1 MKLKEEDRNTIVKL
15 QMEKAHLFLQQANEM
30 YKQQYWDI
38 ASNRYYYACYH
49 AVQALLIKNGLNS
62 HTHDGLITSFGLHFV
77 KTGKIDRKLGAFLS
91 RIEQLRKKG
100 DYNCFYSI
108 SEEEIASMIEPT
120 KELIMKIGEL
130 INFAL

>member
-1 MKLKEEDRNTIVKL
+1 MTLKDEDRNTVVKL

-38 ASNRYYYACYH
+38 ASNRFYYACYH

-77 KTGKIDRKLGAFLS
+77 KPGKVERKLGAFLS

-100 DYNCFYSI
+100 DYNCVFSV
-108 SEEEIASMIEPT
+108 SEEEIASMIEPA
-120 KELIMKIGEL
+120 KELIGRIEEL
-130 INFAL
+130 INE

>member
-38 ASNRYYYACYH
+38 AYNRYYYACYH

-91 RIEQLRKKG
+91 RIEQLRKKE

-108 SEEEIASMIEPT
+108 SEEEIASMIEPA

-130 INFAL
+130 AEK

>member
-49 AVQALLIKNGLNS
+49 AVQSLLIKNGLNS

-91 RIEQLRKKG
+91 RIEQLREKG
-100 DYNCFYSI
+100 DYNCFYSV
-108 SEEEIASMIEPT
+108 SEEEIASMIDPA
-120 KELIMKIGEL
+120 KELILRIVEL
-130 INFAL
+130 VEE

>member
-1 MKLKEEDRNTIVKL
+1 
-15 QMEKAHLFLQQANEM
+15 MEKAHLFLQQADEM
-30 YKQQYWDI
+30 YKQHYWDI

-49 AVQALLIKNGLNS
+49 AVQALLIKNGLSS

-77 KTGKIDRKLGAFLS
+77 KTGKVDRKLGAFLS

-108 SEEEIASMIEPT
+108 SEEEIATMIEPA
-120 KELIMKIGEL
+120 KVLILRIEELIAE
-130 INFAL
+130 

>member
-1 MKLKEEDRNTIVKL
+1 MNLNDEERNTIVKL
-15 QMEKAHLFLQQANEM
+15 QMEKAHLFLQQADEM

-38 ASNRYYYACYH
+38 ASNRFYYACYH

-77 KTGKIDRKLGAFLS
+77 KPGKVERKLGAFLS

-100 DYNCFYSI
+100 DYNCFYAI

-120 KELIMKIGEL
+120 KELIMKIEEL
-130 INFAL
+130 IKE

>member
-100 DYNCFYSI
+100 DYNCFYFV
-108 SEEEIASMIEPT
+108 SEEEIASMIEPA
-120 KELIMKIGEL
+120 KELILRIEEL
-130 INFAL
+130 VEE

>member
-1 MKLKEEDRNTIVKL
+1 MSLNEEERNTVVKL
-15 QMEKAHLFLQQANEM
+15 QMEKAHLFLQQADEM
-30 YKQQYWDI
+30 YKQRYWDI

-100 DYNCFYSI
+100 DYNCLYSV
-108 SEEEIASMIEPT
+108 SEEEIATMIEPT
-120 KELIMKIGEL
+120 KELICKIEEL
-130 INFAL
+130 IKE

>member
-1 MKLKEEDRNTIVKL
+1 MKLKEEERNTLVRL
-15 QMEKAHLFLQQANEM
+15 QMEKAHLFLQQADEM
-30 YKQQYWDI
+30 YKQHYWDI

-49 AVQALLIKNGLNS
+49 AVQALLIKNGLSS

-77 KTGKIDRKLGAFLS
+77 KTGKVDRKLGAFFS

-108 SEEEIASMIEPT
+108 SEEEIATMIEPA
-120 KELIMKIGEL
+120 KELILRIEEL
-130 INFAL
+130 IAE

>member
-1 MKLKEEDRNTIVKL
+1 MKLKEEERNTLVRL
-15 QMEKAHLFLQQANEM
+15 QMEKSHLFLQQADEM
-30 YKQQYWDI
+30 YKQHYWDI

-49 AVQALLIKNGLNS
+49 AVQALLIKNGLSS

-77 KTGKIDRKLGAFLS
+77 KTGKVDRKLGAFLS

-108 SEEEIASMIEPT
+108 SEEEIATMIEPA
-120 KELIMKIGEL
+120 KVLILKIEELIAE
-130 INFAL
+130 

>member
-1 MKLKEEDRNTIVKL
+1 MKLSEEERNTIVKL
-15 QMEKAHLFLQQANEM
+15 QMEKAHLFLQQAEEM

-49 AVQALLIKNGLNS
+49 AVQALLIKNGLSS

-77 KTGKIDRKLGAFLS
+77 KTGKVDRKLGAFLS

-108 SEEEIASMIEPT
+108 SEEEIATMIEPA
-120 KELIMKIGEL
+120 KELILRIEEL
-130 INFAL
+130 IAD

>member
-108 SEEEIASMIEPT
+108 SEEEIASMIEPA
-120 KELIMKIGEL
+120 KELIMRIGEL
-130 INFAL
+130 TEE

>member
-1 MKLKEEDRNTIVKL
+1 MTLKDEDRNTVVKL

-38 ASNRYYYACYH
+38 ASNRFYYACYH

-77 KTGKIDRKLGAFLS
+77 KPGKVERRLGAFLS

-100 DYNCFYSI
+100 DYNCVFSV
-108 SEEEIASMIEPT
+108 SEEEIASMIEPA
-120 KELIMKIGEL
+120 KELIGRIEEL
-130 INFAL
+130 INE

>member
-1 MKLKEEDRNTIVKL
+1 MKLTEKERNTIVKL
-15 QMEKAHLFLQQANEM
+15 QMDKAHLFLKQATEM

-108 SEEEIASMIEPT
+108 SEEEIATMIEPA
-120 KELIMKIGEL
+120 KELILRIEEL
-130 INFAL
+130 VDE

>member
-49 AVQALLIKNGLNS
+49 AVQALLIKKGLNS

-108 SEEEIASMIEPT
+108 SEEEIASMIEPA

-130 INFAL
+130 AEE

>member
-1 MKLKEEDRNTIVKL
+1 MKLNEEDRNIIVGL
-15 QMEKAHLFLQQANEM
+15 QMEKAHLFLQQADEM
-30 YKQQYWDI
+30 YRQHYWDI

-77 KTGKIDRKLGAFLS
+77 KTGKVDRKLGAFLS

-100 DYNCFYSI
+100 DYNCVYSV
-108 SEEEIASMIEPT
+108 SEEEIVTMIGPA
-120 KELIMKIGEL
+120 KELIQKIEEL
-130 INFAL
+130 VFE

>member
-1 MKLKEEDRNTIVKL
+1 MKLKDEDRNTVVKL

-38 ASNRYYYACYH
+38 ASNRFYYACYH

-77 KTGKIDRKLGAFLS
+77 KPGKVERRLGAFLS

-100 DYNCFYSI
+100 DYNCVFSV
-108 SEEEIASMIEPT
+108 SEEEIASMIEPA
-120 KELIMKIGEL
+120 KELIGRIEEL
-130 INFAL
+130 INE

>member
-62 HTHDGLITSFGLHFV
+62 HTNDGLITSFGLHFV

-108 SEEEIASMIEPT
+108 SEEEIASMIEPA
-120 KELIMKIGEL
+120 KELIMRIGEL
-130 INFAL
+130 VEE

>member
-108 SEEEIASMIEPT
+108 SEEEIASMIEPA
-120 KELIMKIGEL
+120 KELIMKIKEL
-130 INFAL
+130 AEK